1 MSNDPAINKPP
12 FYKTI
17 LRPTLFVVGLLFFI
31 ALIARSWTEI
41 KDILQ
46 TLNWSLF
53 LFSAFIALLDNV
65 LFSFLFQ
72 NLLTK
77 YNFDIDYPR
86 IGKMYFYGQMTK
98 YIPGQLWAILYHATF
113 LQRRGATSA
122 MLFAN
127 LDLMAVIILRSIAI
141 ALAIILFYQQ
151 AWFAVI
157 IFIIG
162 SFGFWYLSKSCWI
175 ARIFQF
181 VAGYFKAFTHHISLC
196 ETCSKNR
203 NIWLVAVSTWVT
215 YLTANFLVMKATF
228 NFPMEQSALYI
239 AYLSLAWVVGVIAI
253 AIPAGIGIREIVF
266 IFLAQSMGQGQAPSV
281 EMLAAI
287 AIVYRFWHILLE
299 FGGLGFGFVL
309 SRIKKN
315 DL

>member
-1 MSNDPAINKPP
+1 MSTASPSKPP

-17 LRPTLFVVGLLFFI
+17 LRPTLFIIGLFFFI
-31 ALIARSWTEI
+31 ALIVRSWPEI
-41 KDILQ
+41 QDILQ

-53 LFSAFIALLDNV
+53 LFSAIIALLDNV

-77 YNFDIDYPR
+77 YNFNIDYPR
-86 IGKMYFYGQMTK
+86 IGQMYFYGQMAK
-98 YIPGQLWAILYHATF
+98 YIPGQLWAVLYHATF

-127 LDLMAVIILRSIAI
+127 LDLMAAVILRNIAI
-141 ALAIILFYQQ
+141 ALAIILFYRQ

-157 IFIIG
+157 IFIMG
-162 SFGFWYLSKSCWI
+162 SFSFWYLSKSCWI

-181 VAGYFKAFTHHISLC
+181 ATGYFKAFAGYISPC

-203 NIWLVAVSTWVT
+203 NIWLVAISTWVT
-215 YLTANFLVMKATF
+215 YLTANFLVMKAAF
-228 NFPMEQSALYI
+228 NFPIEQSALYI

-266 IFLAQSMGQGQAPSV
+266 IFLAQSMGQGQALSV

-287 AIVYRFWHILLE
+287 AIVFRFWHILLE
-299 FGGLGFGFVL
+299 FGGLGFSCVL
-309 SRIKKN
+309 NRIKKN